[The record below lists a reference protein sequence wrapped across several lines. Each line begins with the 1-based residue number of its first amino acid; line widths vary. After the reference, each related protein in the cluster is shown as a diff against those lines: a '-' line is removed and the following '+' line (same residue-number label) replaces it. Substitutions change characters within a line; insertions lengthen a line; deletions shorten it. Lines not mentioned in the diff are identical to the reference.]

1 MRALI
6 QRVTQAS
13 VTVGDR
19 RVGEI
24 GPGLLVLL
32 GVGTGD
38 GPAEAT
44 YVAQK
49 IAHLR
54 IFEDAAGKM
63 NRAVLETGGS
73 VLLVSQFTLYA
84 DTRKGRRPSFI
95 SAAPPAEAAGRVE
108 AVAAA
113 LRALGLPVATGQ
125 FQAHMAVALI
135 NNGPVTIWLDSH
147 ER

>member
-6 QRVTQAS
+6 QRVSQAS
-13 VTVGDR
+13 VTVEGR
-19 RVGEI
+19 VVGEI
-24 GPGLLVLL
+24 GAGLLVLL
-32 GVGTGD
+32 GVGAGD
-38 GPAEAT
+38 GPADEA
-44 YVAQK
+44 YLAQK

-54 IFEDAAGKM
+54 IFEDAEGKM
-63 NRAVLETGGS
+63 NRSVLEVGGA

-135 NNGPVTIWLDSH
+135 HDGPVTHWLDSH

>member
-6 QRVTQAS
+6 QRVSQAS
-13 VTVGDR
+13 VTVEGR
-19 RVGEI
+19 VVGEI
-24 GPGLLVLL
+24 GAGLLVLL
-32 GVGTGD
+32 GVGAGD
-38 GPAEAT
+38 GPADEA
-44 YVAQK
+44 YLAQK

-54 IFEDAAGKM
+54 IFEDAEGKM
-63 NRAVLETGGS
+63 NRSVLEVGGA

-135 NNGPVTIWLDSH
+135 NDGPVTIWLDSH